1 MRLFLP
7 PAFFLTLVHISVFG
21 VSSLSAQT
29 TTEPGAKP
37 LLKLGSSPDLAAEGL
52 KPNASEVTIAPA
64 PGSGVA
70 VTIQPGKD
78 NYPAFSFTPKSGTW
92 DLSQF
97 GHIQARVKNTGAA
110 PLQVSMRVD
119 GRPDGGTSQA
129 SNTEGVNIK
138 PGETKIVK
146 VIFGFTYGFKPSAKP
161 NPAAISGLVLFAM
174 KSKAEQSF
182 IVEAIEA
189 AGPAGEKPPVNP
201 ADVRTI
207 PEGGKIFGPGVV
219 LDPAQIE
226 AKDGA
231 EAAVE
236 GKTLNLTFKPGK
248 TPPRVSIRPKI
259 GRWDLRQ
266 FLEIKVKLKNTGTT
280 PVLPKVQVGSNG
292 GPTAPVKPAAP
303 LAPGASV
310 EMVVSFIPP
319 VPWTG
324 GEKLSEPAPG
334 TGTKFTNDTVSAVT
348 IVGESV
354 TSEQKL
360 AVESI
365 VASVPPAPALPDWLG
380 KRPPV
385 EGDWT
390 KTFEENFDG
399 NKVDETKWNVY
410 TENFWDKR
418 SHFSKDNVIVADGV
432 AKLHYEKKTGFHKDD
447 PSLKKTDY
455 ATGFLDT
462 YGKWVQR
469 YGYFETRIKLPS
481 APGLWPAFWLMPDR
495 GVQAGP
501 QWKRANTGNGGMEFD
516 VAEYLS
522 RWGPY
527 RMNVAWHWDGYGKE
541 HKATGSTTIYFQP
554 DKDGFVT
561 SGVLW
566 LPGLSVYYLNGKEVA
581 RWENPR
587 VSNVESDIMFTHVSG
602 GWDNNGID
610 DTKLPDD
617 FVIDYVR
624 AWQRKDLAS
633 EVDGAKKPE
642 APKPAEP
649 APPAQ

>member
-1 MRLFLP
+1 MRLSPP
-7 PAFFLTLVHISVFG
+7 PAFLLALAHITIFG
-21 VSSLSAQT
+21 ISGLFAQST
-29 TTEPGAKP
+29 PEVGTKA

-52 KPNASEVTIAPA
+52 KPNASEVSIAAA
-64 PGSGVA
+64 PGAGLA

-97 GHIQARVKNTGAA
+97 GHVQARVKNTGAA
-110 PLQVSMRVD
+110 PLQLSMRVD
-119 GRPDGGTSQA
+119 GRPDGAASPA
-129 SNTEGVNIK
+129 SNTEGINIK
-138 PGETKIVK
+138 PGETGVVK

-161 NPAAISGLVLFAM
+161 NPAAISGLVIFAM

-201 ADVRTI
+201 ADIRTV
-207 PEGGKIFGPGVV
+207 PEGGIIFGPGTT
-219 LDPAQIE
+219 LDPAQID

-231 EAAVE
+231 QGAVE
-236 GKTLNLTFKPGK
+236 GKTIGLTFNPGK
-248 TPPRVSIRPKI
+248 ALPRVEIKPKV

-266 FLEIKVKLKNTGTT
+266 FLEVKVKLKNTGST
-280 PVLPKVQVGSNG
+280 PVLPRVHVGSNG
-292 GPTAPVKPAAP
+292 GPTAPVKPDAP

-310 EMVVSFIPP
+310 EIVVSFIPP
-319 VPWTG
+319 IPWTG

-348 IVGESV
+348 IAAESV
-354 TSEQKL
+354 TGEQKL

-365 VASVPPAPALPDWLG
+365 IASVPPAPALPDWLG

-399 NKVDETKWNVY
+399 DKVDESKWNVY

-432 AKLHYEKKTGFHKDD
+432 AKLRYEKKTGFHKDD
-447 PSLKKTDY
+447 PTLKQTDY

-587 VSNVESDIMFTHVSG
+587 VSNVESDIMFTNVSG
-602 GWDNNGID
+602 GWDNNGLD
-610 DTKLPDD
+610 DTKLPDN

-633 EVDGAKKPE
+633 EVDGPKKPE

-649 APPAQ
+649 QTPAQ